1 MFGLG
6 DNPHTRDVA
15 QRRLLYYNYRGW
27 VGSTNVMRWVLGR
40 EPMGWE
46 GLGEGQD
53 GGSGKEMMLE
63 V

>member
-15 QRRLLYYNYRGW
+15 QWMLLYYDYRGL
-27 VGSTNVMRWVLGR
+27 VGSTDVMRWVLGR

-46 GLGEGQD
+46 GWVKGKMGGLGKQ
-53 GGSGKEMMLE
+53 
-63 V
+63 